1 MSPSSALVTGCN
13 RGIGL
18 ELVRQLLAM
27 PSPPR
32 HLFATYRNPATA
44 EELLELATTSP
55 SLHALQLEVTDT
67 GAHAALVAKV
77 QAIVGEEGLNLLINN
92 AGMFE
97 RLDLESV
104 TPEGMT
110 QHFQTNCVAP
120 LFLTR
125 AFLPLLQLAAG
136 HSATQGKS
144 VDKAAVVQISSVFA
158 SIGAVAKT
166 YAHINNAYAY
176 RCSKAA
182 LNMATA
188 SLAADLAVAPVLV
201 VAVHPGWVQTDM
213 GGPQALISTKNSV
226 TAMLETFT
234 KLSEE
239 DHGAFRTF
247 HNKPIQW

>member
-1 MSPSSALVTGCN
+1 MSPSSVVVTGCN

-32 HLFATYRNPATA
+32 HLFATYRNSATA
-44 EELLELATTSP
+44 VELLELATTSP

-67 GAHAALVAKV
+67 DAHAALVAKV
-77 QAIVGEEGLNLLINN
+77 QEVVGDGGLNLLINN
-92 AGMFE
+92 AGMLQ
-97 RLDLESV
+97 RSDLKST
-104 TPEGMT
+104 TPEEMT
-110 QHFQTNCVAP
+110 ANFQTNCVGP

-125 AFLPLLQLAAG
+125 AFLPLLQKAG
-136 HSATQGKS
+136 GSQTGQGKS
-144 VDKAAVVQISSVFA
+144 VDKSAIVMTSSILA
-158 SIGAVAKT
+158 SIGEVANT
-166 YAHINNAYAY
+166 GSSSYSY

-188 SLAADLAVAPVLV
+188 SLAADLAASPMLV

-213 GGPQALISTKNSV
+213 GGPKAAISTKDSV
-226 TAMLETFT
+226 AAMLETFT

-247 HNKPIQW
+247 DNKPIQW